1 MLPNKESLQ
10 NVCKSLALLDAI
22 LCQDWEYRYYS
33 YNKNWAENEECFTM
47 RNGEGD
53 ELLILFKDRQC
64 IINGFLSEEGCM
76 DKHKLKEEVP
86 ALFQSFI
93 FGEPI
98 ITIGTTFCVWTD
110 VFGNWNADDIDGLSQ
125 KYTDFMSAY
134 TTDPRVYLYW
144 AIDYYEIDN
153 LNYDALNVVFNGKE
167 LNKEDVLNIN
177 EELEDWDQLKEDLD
191 EIGYSYNFEA

>member
-10 NVCKSLALLDAI
+10 NVCKSLAVLDAI

-53 ELLILFKDRQC
+53 ELLILFKNHQC
-64 IINGFLSEEGCM
+64 ILNGFLSEEGCM
-76 DKHKLKEEVP
+76 DKSKLKEDVP
-86 ALFQSFI
+86 AIFQSFI

-98 ITIGTTFCVWTD
+98 ITIGTTFCIWSD
-110 VFGNWNADDIDGLSQ
+110 EYGNWNPEDVDGLSQ
-125 KYTDFMSAY
+125 KYADFMNMY

-144 AIDYYEIDN
+144 AIDYYETDT
-153 LNYDALNVVFNGKE
+153 LNYDALNVVFNEKE
-167 LNKEDVLNIN
+167 LNTKDVLNIN